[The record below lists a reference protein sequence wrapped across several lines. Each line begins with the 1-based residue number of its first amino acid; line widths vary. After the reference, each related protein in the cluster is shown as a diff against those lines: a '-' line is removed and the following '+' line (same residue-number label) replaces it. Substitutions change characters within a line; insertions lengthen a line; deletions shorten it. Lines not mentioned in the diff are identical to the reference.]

1 MNVSSMVNQKN
12 GKITYDI
19 HFGKKHFYNLTQE
32 KAKQKIFNLVKE
44 NRKVIDKQLGKT
56 TKKSTAEIGKIL
68 QDLKKKGWLKQ
79 GGTINTP
86 LDNIIEDFFKNN
98 NI

>member
-1 MNVSSMVNQKN
+1 MNVSSTVNQKN

-44 NRKVIDKQLGKT
+44 NRKTVDKQSGKVA
-56 TKKSTAEIGKIL
+56 KKSTAEIGKIL
-68 QDLKKKGWLKQ
+68 QNLKKKGWLKQ
-79 GGTINTP
+79 GGTINP
-86 LDNIIEDFFKNN
+86 SLDTIIEDFFKHN